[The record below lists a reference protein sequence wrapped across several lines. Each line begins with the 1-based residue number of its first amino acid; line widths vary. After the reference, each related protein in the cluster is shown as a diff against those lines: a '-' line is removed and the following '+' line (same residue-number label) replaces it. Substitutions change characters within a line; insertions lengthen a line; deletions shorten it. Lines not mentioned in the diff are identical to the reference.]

1 MGLGTSEAIR
11 LSSSK
16 VNKKPKGL
24 KAQRADNIFKEW
36 LGGLIDGDGCF
47 LLSKKGYA
55 SLEITKDLR
64 DEYTLFI
71 IKQKYG
77 GSVKLRSGVS
87 AVRYRL
93 HDKKGLI
100 NLINDVNGLIRNP
113 NRQAQQHKI
122 CLYLRIPLKY
132 PLPLT
137 NFENGWLSGLLDSD
151 GTVTINKTNYQ
162 IAISISQKNKY
173 ILDLLVPLYGGNV
186 YIDNSR
192 NLSLKWYISS
202 KKEIMNLIEYLKLCP
217 VRSAKKNR
225 LHLIPKLYE
234 LKELKAHL
242 APNGT
247 ILNKAW
253 LKIISRFKSYSQLD
267 NLDE

>member
-113 NRQAQQHKI
+113 NR
-122 CLYLRIPLKY
+122 
-132 PLPLT
+132 
-137 NFENGWLSGLLDSD
+137 
-151 GTVTINKTNYQ
+151 
-162 IAISISQKNKY
+162 
-173 ILDLLVPLYGGNV
+173 
-186 YIDNSR
+186 
-192 NLSLKWYISS
+192 
-202 KKEIMNLIEYLKLCP
+202 
-217 VRSAKKNR
+217 
-225 LHLIPKLYE
+225 
-234 LKELKAHL
+234 
-242 APNGT
+242 
-247 ILNKAW
+247 
-253 LKIISRFKSYSQLD
+253 
-267 NLDE
+267 